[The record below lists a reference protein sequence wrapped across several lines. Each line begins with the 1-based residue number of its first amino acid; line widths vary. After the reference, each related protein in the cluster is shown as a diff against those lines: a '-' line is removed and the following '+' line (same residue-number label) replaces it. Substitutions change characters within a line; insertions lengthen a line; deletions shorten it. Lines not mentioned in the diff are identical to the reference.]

1 MLEAVKVLPKIHV
14 AKPATMIIKMSF
26 YMKEKQVNL
35 REKLLGIELS
45 VQGSMKQVTTDI
57 LTKKEN

>member
-45 VQGSMKQVTTDI
+45 VQG
-57 LTKKEN
+57 

>member
-1 MLEAVKVLPKIHV
+1 
-14 AKPATMIIKMSF
+14 
-26 YMKEKQVNL
+26 MKEKQVNL